1 MIYLKSSISFSE
13 AHLESKVLNEDAVL
27 PITETS
33 KGRYLLAVADGVGS
47 YNGASEISN
56 YVTSFLAHNR
66 NTSHEFFKNI
76 FLDFLKKSIAE
87 ESIFEGVNS
96 KAATTLAVCFLD
108 QDGLSVWH
116 IGDCRVY
123 LRSENKLIQITTDH
137 TQYQKLIDKKLYTK
151 RELDSLNVGKNQLT
165 TAISK
170 WIDMMPDTQF
180 YSIEN
185 LKKEYGDTL
194 DVYIMSDGLHHF
206 WDMRKRFS
214 PNTMQDVIKFGNAIK
229 RRVERHGSI
238 DDYSLVSASFDI
250 SKSGTI

>member
-1 MIYLKSSISFSE
+1 MIYLKSSIFFSE
-13 AHLESKVLNEDAVL
+13 AHLESKALNEDAAL
-27 PITETS
+27 PVMETS
-33 KGRYLLAVADGVGS
+33 KGKYLLAVADGVGS
-47 YNGASEISN
+47 YNGASQISN
-56 YVTSFLAHNR
+56 YVTRVLAHNK
-66 NTSHEFFKNI
+66 NTSHEFFKSI

-87 ESIFEGVNS
+87 ESIFEGINS

-108 QDGLSVWH
+108 QEGLTIWH

-170 WIDMMPDTQF
+170 WIDIIPDIQF
-180 YSIEN
+180 YSLES
-185 LKKEYGDTL
+185 LKEEYGNIL
-194 DVYIMSDGLHHF
+194 DIHIMSDGLHHF

-229 RRVERHGSI
+229 RRVERRGAI
-238 DDYSLVSASFDI
+238 DDYSLVSASFDL
-250 SKSGTI
+250 SRVS

>member
-13 AHLESKVLNEDAVL
+13 AHLESKVLNEDSIL
-27 PITETS
+27 PIMEKS
-33 KGRYLLAVADGVGS
+33 KGQYILAVADGVGS
-47 YNGASEISN
+47 YDGAPEISS
-56 YVTSFLAHNR
+56 YVTRLLSCHQDI
-66 NTSHEFFKNI
+66 SHEFFRRA

-87 ESIFEGVNS
+87 ESAFDGINS

-180 YSIEN
+180 YSIES

-214 PNTMQDVIKFGNAIK
+214 PNTMKDVIKFGNAIK
-229 RRVERHGSI
+229 RRVERQGSI

-250 SKSGTI
+250 SKVGSV